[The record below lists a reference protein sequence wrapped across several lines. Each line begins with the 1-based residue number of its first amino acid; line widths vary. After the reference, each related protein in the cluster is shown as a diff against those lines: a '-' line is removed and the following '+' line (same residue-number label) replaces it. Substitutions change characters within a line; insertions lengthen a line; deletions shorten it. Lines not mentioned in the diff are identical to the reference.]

1 MKCLN
6 LENYGLNVGFRHPT
20 KNRDKL
26 AIVSIN
32 DIKRLNHFFDLDQFQ
47 LHMES
52 IGFNRVNSENS
63 YPKFVK
69 ADNKIQPSLFRTFLN
84 IDNSNIVE
92 MPESNAI
99 ARLRIDKDKW
109 LSFSK
114 SQNTQNEFWFVDS
127 KVYAE
132 KFKVEKFADVEK
144 QFTEFNKNK
153 DERFI
158 DLSFENP
165 LPVDTLKK
173 YGYDSKIFGIITSDK
188 AMLMDLGFPESSFKK
203 ADLSFVLPVT
213 VMENKTLLT
222 ISNIKETPEIL
233 EYSGDSWREA
243 IKAQNALPEIAKI
256 TQNIRKFTENPD
268 EKLIDSLLFEIKKFH
283 ETDYEDVLSHQFK
296 MELVD
301 VGQNNNNQKFETLLA
316 YIKKIDTY
324 NELDANKLEL
334 LKTQLNVFEN
344 TELSKT
350 TDVVIET
357 IERGKNRTNDS
368 N

>member
-1 MKCLN
+1 MKVFHIEDCKMKWLN

-26 AIVSIN
+26 AIVSIT
-32 DIKRLNHFFDLDQFQ
+32 DIKRLNQFFDLDQFQ

-99 ARLRIDKDKW
+99 ARLRIDKDQW

-114 SQNTQNEFWFVDS
+114 SQNTQKEFWFVDS

-132 KFKVEKFADVEK
+132 KFKLESFADIEK
-144 QFTEFNKNK
+144 QFNEFNKNK

-165 LPVDTLKK
+165 LPIDTLKN
-173 YGYDSKIFGIITSDK
+173 
-188 AMLMDLGFPESSFKK
+188 MD
-203 ADLSFVLPVT
+203 
-213 VMENKTLLT
+213 T
-222 ISNIKETPEIL
+222 IVRFL
-233 EYSGDSWREA
+233 E
-243 IKAQNALPEIAKI
+243 
-256 TQNIRKFTENPD
+256 
-268 EKLIDSLLFEIKKFH
+268 
-283 ETDYEDVLSHQFK
+283 LSH
-296 MELVD
+296 LI
-301 VGQNNNNQKFETLLA
+301 NQC
-316 YIKKIDTY
+316 
-324 NELDANKLEL
+324 
-334 LKTQLNVFEN
+334 
-344 TELSKT
+344 
-350 TDVVIET
+350 
-357 IERGKNRTNDS
+357 
-368 N
+368 